1 MKKLDLSSILSR
13 LDVLRPMLA
22 WPLWQ
27 CMGGLALVVV
37 LILGA
42 YVTSF
47 WLPLQDRIENTEG
60 AIATQQTIYR
70 RNLHTWH
77 DLPRKKRQFERLK
90 KELKLART
98 MLPEKS
104 QIPDLL
110 DGVSRAGRK
119 AGLEFSIFQPQ
130 AEIRREL
137 HAEVPVLLEMKGTF
151 RQIVLFL
158 RAVGEMKRIVDIRNL
173 SFSRGTDGLLTVRGK
188 ALTYRLLDD
197 GELKKK
203 PAKTG
208 G

>member
-1 MKKLDLSSILSR
+1 MSPVLSR
-13 LDVLRPMLA
+13 LDALRPMLA
-22 WPLWQ
+22 WPAWQ
-27 CMGGLALVVV
+27 LVGGLALAVV
-37 LILGA
+37 LIIAG
-42 YVTSF
+42 YVFSF
-47 WLPLQDRIENTEG
+47 WMPLQDQIKSTEDS
-60 AIATQQTIYR
+60 IKQQQSIYQ
-70 RNLHTWH
+70 RNLHTWN

-90 KELKLART
+90 QELELART

-151 RQIVLFL
+151 RQIALFL
-158 RAVGEMKRIVDIRNL
+158 RSVGEMKRIVDVQNL
-173 SFSRGTDGLLTVRGK
+173 TFVSGKGNILTVRGK

-197 GELKKK
+197 SELRKNK
-203 PAKTG
+203 PAKAG
-208 G
+208 K